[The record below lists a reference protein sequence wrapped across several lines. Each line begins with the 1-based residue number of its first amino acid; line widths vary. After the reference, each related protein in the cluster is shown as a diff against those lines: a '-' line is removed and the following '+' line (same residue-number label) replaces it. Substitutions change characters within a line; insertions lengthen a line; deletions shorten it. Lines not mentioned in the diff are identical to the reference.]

1 MAPPP
6 NRRPGFS
13 RKAQYGIFAGYVL
26 AVAGAFAGLLLLA
39 VSLFDP
45 SGFAAL
51 KTIGREATAPVAEGV
66 DGGRRAVGGAGSAI
80 AAYVNAG
87 RKNTQLERQVQ
98 AYRSELIKARSQ
110 EREIE
115 RLRAMLGLARNTT
128 EVVAVGR
135 LISSSASSTRRLGT
149 LSIGA
154 QSGVREGQ
162 PVRNPKGLVGRILNV
177 GPRTASILL
186 LSDPENVVPVRR
198 ASDGLPAFSTGL
210 ANGDVEIRAINAGQ
224 NPFRAGD
231 VLVTSGNGG
240 LYAPD
245 IPVARILRLTPDGAV
260 ARPFA
265 QPADTSYAMVQRV
278 FVPLEEA
285 PAAGAAASDAESLP
299 VVKSPG
305 P

>member
-1 MAPPP
+1 MAPPLG
-6 NRRPGFS
+6 RRPGFS

-26 AVAGAFAGLLLLA
+26 AVVGALGGLLLLA
-39 VSLFDP
+39 ISLIDP
-45 SGFAAL
+45 AGFSAL
-51 KTIGREATAPVAEGV
+51 KSIGREATAPVAEGV
-66 DGGRRAVGGAGSAI
+66 DGGRRAVGGVGGAI

-87 RKNTQLERQVQ
+87 RKNDELQRQVD
-98 AYRSELIKARSQ
+98 AYRAELIKARSQ

-115 RLRAMLGLARNTT
+115 RLRAMLGLTQANA
-128 EVVAVGR
+128 EEVAVGR
-135 LISSSASSTRRLGT
+135 VISSSASSTRRLAT
-149 LSIGA
+149 LSIG
-154 QSGVREGQ
+154 SRRGIGPGQ
-162 PVRNPKGLVGRILNV
+162 PVRSPKGLVGRILDV
-177 GPRTASILL
+177 GPGTATILL
-186 LSDPENVVPVRR
+186 ITDPENVVPVRR

-210 ANGDVEIRAINAGQ
+210 ADGNVEIRAINAGQ

-245 IPVARILRLTPDGAV
+245 IPVAQVLRLTPDGAI

-278 FVPLEEA
+278 FVPAET
-285 PAAGAAASDAESLP
+285 PTAAAQAPGDLP
-299 VVKSPG
+299 QIDSPG